1 MEVLGVVRENDD
13 LLNTQEKIKTSAE
26 SAGMDYGGTFVRRGL
41 ERESL
46 LDLVE
51 IAHGKS
57 VLLSDLSTLSDSPR
71 ETVLRLLI
79 LEAADISTSVM
90 GNLNVDVLE
99 LALEEAKKKKRSSEK
114 IVGGMQARALRGLAL
129 GRLPYGYIKGSDGQP
144 AVEPTEEKV
153 VRLIFDLCI
162 GGKGIRAIVS
172 ELNDRGLRTRRGGAW
187 SMITVRDMLRS
198 RFYIGTYDRL
208 GMRVSGNHTSIVSR
222 DHFDQV
228 QARLDAGAAKSGYK
242 KGEPYL
248 LSGLLICGGCGA
260 KMIGVKRRQGWD
272 RKDGTKMTKSY
283 QYYQCGSRTNQS
295 RCGYH
300 SRQASEV
307 ESEVMR
313 QLENDGIEMRQSD
326 GSAPINAFEF
336 SDKIERIVKKAV
348 SAGNT
353 ASAVRDQ
360 FKILLD
366 RETTIKSKT
375 RRHISQYVHRIV
387 VEDDGLLIEKR

>member
-1 MEVLGVVRENDD
+1 
-13 LLNTQEKIKTSAE
+13 
-26 SAGMDYGGTFVRRGL
+26 MDYVGTFVRRGL

-51 IAHGKS
+51 MAHHKS
-57 VLLSDLSTLSDSPR
+57 ILLSDLSTLSDSPR
-71 ETVLRLLI
+71 ETVVRLFL
-79 LEAADISTSVM
+79 LEAANISISVM
-90 GNLNVDVLE
+90 GNLNADVLD
-99 LALEEAKKKKRSSEK
+99 LALGEAAKKKRSSEK

-144 AVEPTEEKV
+144 AVEPAEEKI
-153 VRLIFDLCI
+153 VRLIFDLCVD
-162 GGKGIRAIVS
+162 GKGIRSIVS
-172 ELNDRGLRTRRGGAW
+172 ELNNRGHRTRRDGVW

-208 GMRVSGNHTSIVSR
+208 GMRVSGNHTGIVSR
-222 DHFDQV
+222 DQFDQV
-228 QARLDAGAAKSGYK
+228 QSRLDAGAAKSGYK

-248 LSGLLICGGCGA
+248 LSGLLVCGGCGA

-272 RKDGTKMTKSY
+272 RKDGTKMAKSY

-300 SRQASEV
+300 SRRASEL
-307 ESEVMR
+307 EFEVVT
-313 QLENDGIEMRQSD
+313 QLEDDGIQMAQPNSL
-326 GSAPINAFEF
+326 APTAAFEF

-353 ASAVRDQ
+353 SSAVRDQ
-360 FKILLD
+360 FKILFD
-366 RETTIKSKT
+366 RETTLKSKT
-375 RRHISQYVHRIV
+375 RRHISQYVHQIV
-387 VEDDGLLIEKR
+387 VEDDGLVIEKR